1 MGKGVNKKDIL
12 LKALHGDI
20 TEEVPASILQKHK
33 NITVENI
40 QSDKMIKKV
49 NGYFINPYS
58 FKEYG
63 GSDIFYVAVLRKQQ

>member
-1 MGKGVNKKDIL
+1 MGVIDK
-12 LKALHGDI
+12 
-20 TEEVPASILQKHK
+20 ILQKHK

-40 QSDKMIKKV
+40 QSDKMIKKE

-63 GSDIFYVAVLRKQQ
+63 GADIFYVSVLRKQQ

>member
-1 MGKGVNKKDIL
+1 
-12 LKALHGDI
+12 
-20 TEEVPASILQKHK
+20 
-33 NITVENI
+33 
-40 QSDKMIKKV
+40 MIKKE